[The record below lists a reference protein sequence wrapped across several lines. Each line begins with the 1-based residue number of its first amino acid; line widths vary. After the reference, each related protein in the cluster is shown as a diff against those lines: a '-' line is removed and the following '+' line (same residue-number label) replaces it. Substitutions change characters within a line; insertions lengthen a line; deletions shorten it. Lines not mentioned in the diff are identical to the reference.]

1 MTTLPFF
8 LATTFPVL
16 LTVATFLF
24 DVEYVTFSWLVNGEI
39 KALILYDFPFFN
51 TLLRSATVTF
61 EVFTVPFWT
70 FSFAYNCFPLAN
82 FTVKTAFP
90 ALTAVILPFFVT
102 VKIFLLLLV

>member
-61 EVFTVPFWT
+61 EVFTVPF
-70 FSFAYNCFPLAN
+70 
-82 FTVKTAFP
+82 
-90 ALTAVILPFFVT
+90 
-102 VKIFLLLLV
+102 